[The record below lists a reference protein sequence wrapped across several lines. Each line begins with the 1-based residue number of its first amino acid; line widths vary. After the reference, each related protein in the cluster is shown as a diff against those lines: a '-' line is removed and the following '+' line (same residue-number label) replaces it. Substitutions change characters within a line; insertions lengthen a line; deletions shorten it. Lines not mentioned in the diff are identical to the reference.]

1 MSGVRVSTLD
11 SGLRVVTD
19 QVDHVETVAVGVWV
33 GAGARAEKPEE
44 CGVAHLLEHMA
55 FKGTKRRAAAEIAG
69 EIEAVGGVLNA
80 HTSRESTA
88 YYAKVLKEDAGLAVD
103 VLADILQHSVFDPDE
118 LSRERS
124 VVLQEIGQANDTP
137 DDIIF
142 DQFQLTAYPDQPLGQ
157 PVLGWADIVTKM
169 GRNTLIDYQQQHYLA
184 ASMVV
189 AASGNVAH
197 DAVVDLA
204 DKWFG
209 KMSHGAPS
217 EVQGAAYNGGE
228 YREKRDLEQVHLVL
242 GLQGCAIND
251 PDFYALSVLSNLLGG
266 GMSSRLFQTI
276 REERGLVYSIHTF
289 MSAYRDDGLFG
300 VYAGTGES
308 EVRELIP
315 VLCDELAG
323 IVDTVSEDEV
333 LRSRAQM
340 KASLLMGL
348 ESTGAR
354 CEQAAQQLLVYGRVM
369 SVEELSAKVDAVDV
383 GSVREVAR
391 RILVSQPTL
400 AVIGP
405 IGKVEGYNRVA
416 ARLAS

>member
-1 MSGVRVSTLD
+1 MNNVQVTTLS
-11 SGLRVVTD
+11 SGLRVVSD

-44 CGVAHLLEHMA
+44 CGAAHLLEHMA

-69 EIEAVGGVLNA
+69 EVEAVGGVLNA
-80 HTSRESTA
+80 HTSREATA
-88 YYAKVLKEDAGLAVD
+88 FYAKVLKQDSGLAVD
-103 VLADILQHSVFDPDE
+103 VLSDILQHSVFDPDE
-118 LSRERS
+118 LSRERA

-142 DQFQLTAYPDQPLGQ
+142 DHFQLTAYPDQPLGQ
-157 PVLGWADIVTKM
+157 PVLGWSDIVKKM
-169 GRNTLIDYQQQHYLA
+169 DRKALIEFQQQHYLA
-184 ASMVV
+184 PSMVL
-189 AASGNVAH
+189 AASGNIDH
-197 DAVVDLA
+197 DTVVDLA
-204 DKWFG
+204 EEWFG
-209 KMSHGAPS
+209 EVSHGVPT

-228 YREKRDLEQVHLVL
+228 YREERDLEQVHLVL
-242 GLQGCAIND
+242 GLQGCAVTD
-251 PDFYALSVLSNLLGG
+251 PGYFALSVLSNLLGG

-323 IVDTVSEDEV
+323 IVDSVTEDEV
-333 LRSRAQM
+333 LRSRSQL

-354 CEQAAQQLLVYGRVM
+354 CEQAAQQLLTYDRVM
-369 SVEELSAKVDAVDV
+369 GVEELSAKVDAVDV
-383 GSVREVAR
+383 SSVRAAAR
-391 RILVSQPTL
+391 RMLVTQPTL
-400 AVIGP
+400 AVMGP

-416 ARLAS
+416 ARLVS